1 MNLNDNI
8 LQIDNINNKK
18 LNFKKLLISKDS
30 LIWKNCSNLIIKI
43 NSKINKVI
51 LLNCN
56 NIKIKLN
63 NLISGID
70 IEKSKEIKII
80 IYKNK
85 NINSLYSYKS
95 EINIE
100 LTKDQLDKINFNN
113 ENSHINLNI
122 IDSSIF

>member
-43 NSKINKVI
+43 NSKINKII

>member
-1 MNLNDNI
+1 MNLNNNI
-8 LQIDNINNKK
+8 LQLDNIKNKI
-18 LNFKKLLISKDS
+18 LNFKKLLTSKDS
-30 LIWKNCSNLIIKI
+30 LIWKNCSNLVIKI
-43 NSKINKVI
+43 NSKINKII

-63 NLISGID
+63 NLISGVD

-85 NINSLYSYKS
+85 NINSLYLYKS

-100 LTKDQLDKINFNN
+100 LT
-113 ENSHINLNI
+113 
-122 IDSSIF
+122 

>member
-43 NSKINKVI
+43 NSKINKII

-122 IDSSIF
+122 IDSSIV